1 MRKFFR
7 YLLIIV
13 GIVLLIGLAG
23 FSFIEI
29 RGIPS
34 YEVKKVDFTLKST
47 PESIARGKKIAMLLC
62 ADCHRD
68 NATGKLTGHMMS
80 EVPKEFGTIFSQNI
94 TQDKTYGIGDWTDG
108 DLVYLLRTGI
118 KKDGKYAPPYMAKL
132 PHLSDEDMNA
142 VISFLRSDDPLV
154 TASATPDKPCEP
166 SFVTKFLCAVAF
178 KPFKMPEQKID
189 MPDTNNTVEFGRYLV
204 YNLECFSC
212 HSADYKTDNW
222 EEPEKSKGYLG
233 GGNKPLDREGKVML
247 TPNLTPDKETGIGE
261 WTEQKFVN
269 ALKYGTVENQKSLR
283 FPMVPYI
290 YLTDT
295 EAKAIYAYLKTIP
308 AIKNSTPRTGIN

>member
-34 YEVKKVDFTLKST
+34 YEVKKIDYTVKPT
-47 PESIARGKKIAMLLC
+47 PESIARGKKIALMLC

-80 EVPKEFGTIFSQNI
+80 ETPKEFGTIYSQNI

-108 DLVYLLRTGI
+108 ELVYLLRTGI
-118 KKDGKYAPPYMAKL
+118 KRDGKYAPPYMAKL

-142 VISFLRSDDPLV
+142 VISFLRSDDSLV
-154 TASATPDKPCEP
+154 AASATPDKACEP
-166 SFVTKFLCAVAF
+166 SFVTKFLCTVAF

-233 GGNKPLDREGKVML
+233 GGNKPLDREGRVML
-247 TPNLTPDKETGIGE
+247 TPNLTPDKETGIGD
-261 WTEQKFVN
+261 WTEQKFAN
-269 ALKYGTVENQKSLR
+269 ALKYGIVENQKSLR

-295 EAKAIYAYLKTIP
+295 EAKAIYAYLRTIP
-308 AIKNSTPRTGIN
+308 PIKNSTPRTGLN